1 MINARLCKKVRLA
14 FSYASLRHFDFPNC
28 KTETSKCFKCELET
42 NNKTNKQTNKQI
54 RSLKNLRLR
63 GSLVKIKTVRH
74 T

>member
-28 KTETSKCFKCELET
+28 KMETSKCFKCELET
-42 NNKTNKQTNKQI
+42 NNKTNKQI